1 MNILAC
7 LLLVLTFEFACRS
20 VIWPFF
26 HFLYAALSLLMIQPP
41 LFKSVLEPVL
51 DNLGELSVSRS
62 TDRLTWGIPVSDAI
76 HRVHYTGILSTVSD
90 SQRCHSFLCFTIIQ
104 PQMGKFVFISFLLL
118 KFNSPS
124 IWVLFQILSSYRDV
138 LLFDKQFVK
147 SISKINSLPFNT
159 IIIMFTIDL
168 SAPWHKGHNSSLWST
183 HLSIAKT

>member
-1 MNILAC
+1 MA
-7 LLLVLTFEFACRS
+7 FEFAS
-20 VIWPFF
+20 VIGAFF
-26 HFLYAALSLLMIQPP
+26 HFLYAALSLVMIQP
-41 LFKSVLEPVL
+41 VLEPVL
-51 DNLGELSVSRS
+51 DNLGELSESRF

-76 HRVHYTGILSTVSD
+76 HREHYTRILSIVSD

-168 SAPWHKGHNSSLWST
+168 SSPWHKGHNSSLCST